1 MDTAITFSVP
11 INGHVAY
18 GWVRPNKGWHVA
30 SDLFPEGYTRTEP
43 PTLTVAQLDSDA
55 FNVAV
60 DLSFLDGASGES
72 LIADAKKLFDTM
84 YTLVFR

>member
-18 GWVRPNKGWHVA
+18 GWACPGKGWHVA

-43 PTLTVAQLDSDA
+43 PILTVAQLNSDT

-72 LIADAKKLFDTM
+72 LVADAKKLFDTI

>member
-18 GWVRPNKGWHVA
+18 GWVHPGKGWHVA

-43 PTLTVAQLDSDA
+43 HTLTVAQLDRDA

-60 DLSFLDGASGES
+60 DLSFLNGASGES
-72 LIADAKKLFDTM
+72 LVADARRLFDTM

>member
-18 GWVRPNKGWHVA
+18 GWVRPHKEWHVA
-30 SDLFPEGYTRTEP
+30 SDVFSEGYTRTEP

-72 LIADAKKLFDTM
+72 LVADAKKLFDTM

>member
-1 MDTAITFSVP
+1 MDTVITFNVP

-18 GWVRPNKGWHVA
+18 GWARPGKGWHVA

-43 PTLTVAQLDSDA
+43 PTLTVAQLDSDT
-55 FNVAV
+55 FNVVV

-72 LIADAKKLFDTM
+72 LTADARRLFDVI
-84 YTLVFR
+84 YTLVFH

>member
-18 GWVRPNKGWHVA
+18 GWVHPGKGWHVA
-30 SDLFPEGYTRTEP
+30 SDLFSEGYTRTEP
-43 PTLTVAQLDSDA
+43 HTLTVAQLDRDA

-60 DLSFLDGASGES
+60 DLSFLNGASGES
-72 LIADAKKLFDTM
+72 LVADARRLFDTM

>member
-18 GWVRPNKGWHVA
+18 GWVRPSKGWYVA
-30 SDLFPEGYTRTEP
+30 SDVFPEGYTRTEP
-43 PTLTVAQLDSDA
+43 HTLTVAQLNSDA

-72 LIADAKKLFDTM
+72 LVADAKKLFDTM

>member
-1 MDTAITFSVP
+1 MDTAIAFSVP

-18 GWVRPNKGWHVA
+18 GQVRPGKGWHVS
-30 SDLFPEGYTRTEP
+30 SDIFPEGYTRTES
-43 PTLTVAQLDSDA
+43 PTLTVAQLYRDT

-72 LIADAKKLFDTM
+72 LVADAKRLFDTM

>member
-18 GWVRPNKGWHVA
+18 GWVRPGKGWHVA
-30 SDLFPEGYTRTEP
+30 SDVFPEDYTRTEP
-43 PTLTVAQLDSDA
+43 PTLTVAQLNRDA

-60 DLSFLDGASGES
+60 DLSFLDGAGGKS
-72 LIADAKKLFDTM
+72 LTADAKKLFDTM

>member
-1 MDTAITFSVP
+1 MDTVITFSVP

-18 GWVRPNKGWHVA
+18 GWVRPGKSWHVA
-30 SDLFPEGYTRTEP
+30 SDVFPEGYTRTES

-60 DLSFLDGASGES
+60 DLSFLNGAGGKS
-72 LIADAKKLFDTM
+72 LTADAKRLFDTM